1 MFSSKELKKA
11 NEQFLQYVD
20 QNSKTTANKIVN
32 KGEAFDATKTVQEFT
47 NNIQSCWLSQYIG
60 KTININQTATEQDGY
75 LVLRCKVLDLKPL
88 VSTIGKHTVT
98 GSFSKLVGNA
108 LNSPELNNVDLF
120 KKETKRDAEIFLKAL
135 KTKKTELVKINK
147 TLFDNYLKKEKG
159 IIRKILKIDSKLQ
172 VQRLKAAVAA
182 YVCALIN
189 CMTILLDVI
198 IKNVKIQESELAEA
212 KKAASAAVA
221 KAWAANAEHPFHNA
235 TSRQKTAPT
244 ADAKAAPHATT
255 PGQAA
260 KTGHTWH
267 KATTLKQK
275 VKTQVTIG
283 KRPVSQ

>member
-20 QNSKTTANKIVN
+20 QKSNTTADKIVN

-60 KTININQTATEQDGY
+60 KTATAQYGY
-75 LVLRCKVLDLKPL
+75 HALRCKVLDLKPL
-88 VSTIGKHTVT
+88 VSTIGKHTVI

-120 KKETKRDAEIFLKAL
+120 KKETQRDAGIFLKAL
-135 KTKKTELVKINK
+135 NTEKTELVKINK

-182 YVCALIN
+182 YVCALIS

-198 IKNVKIQESELAEA
+198 INNVKIQESRLAEA

-221 KAWAANAEHPFHNA
+221 KAWAANAKHPFHNA
-235 TSRQKTAPT
+235 TSGQKPRLQQTQKQLRMPLHL
-244 ADAKAAPHATT
+244 AKLQK
-255 PGQAA
+255 PGILGIKPQHLN
-260 KTGHTWH
+260 K
-267 KATTLKQK
+267 KSKLK
-275 VKTQVTIG
+275 
-283 KRPVSQ
+283 SQ

>member
-20 QNSKTTANKIVN
+20 QKSNTTADKIVN

-47 NNIQSCWLSQYIG
+47 NNIQSCWLSRYRWYIG
-60 KTININQTATEQDGY
+60 KTATAQYGY
-75 LVLRCKVLDLKPL
+75 HALRCKVLDLKPL
-88 VSTIGKHTVT
+88 VSTIGKHTVI

-120 KKETKRDAEIFLKAL
+120 KKETQRDAGIFLKAL
-135 KTKKTELVKINK
+135 NTEKTELVKINK

-182 YVCALIN
+182 YVCALIS

-198 IKNVKIQESELAEA
+198 INNVKIQES
-212 KKAASAAVA
+212 
-221 KAWAANAEHPFHNA
+221 
-235 TSRQKTAPT
+235 R
-244 ADAKAAPHATT
+244 
-255 PGQAA
+255 PG
-260 KTGHTWH
+260 
-267 KATTLKQK
+267 
-275 VKTQVTIG
+275 
-283 KRPVSQ
+283 

>member
-20 QNSKTTANKIVN
+20 QKSNTTADKIVN

-47 NNIQSCWLSQYIG
+47 NNIQRCWLSRYL
-60 KTININQTATEQDGY
+60 NINQTATAQDGY

-88 VSTIGKHTVT
+88 VSTIGKHTVI

-120 KKETKRDAEIFLKAL
+120 KKETERNAEIFLTEL
-135 KTKKTELVKINK
+135 KTKRTKLAEINN
-147 TLFDNYLKKEKG
+147 TLFDNYLTKEKG

-189 CMTILLDVI
+189 CMNMLLDVI
-198 IKNVKIQESELAEA
+198 IYHVKI
-212 KKAASAAVA
+212 
-221 KAWAANAEHPFHNA
+221 
-235 TSRQKTAPT
+235 
-244 ADAKAAPHATT
+244 
-255 PGQAA
+255 
-260 KTGHTWH
+260 
-267 KATTLKQK
+267 
-275 VKTQVTIG
+275 
-283 KRPVSQ
+283 